1 MAGTFALGLALLAG
15 CSGMGPA
22 PSSPGVKPR
31 TARVTW
37 LGNQCFLITSSL
49 GTGILVNPF
58 APGTNGRKLPGNLSP
73 DVLLVTH
80 ERRDA
85 NYDSAVEN
93 YPATFRG
100 SVGIGLNNSGG
111 IRIRGTPTGSP
122 GGSMNLVFSWNL
134 DGMKVCFPG
143 DLAAP
148 LSASDLAQIGRV
160 DVLFLPV
167 SGKLG
172 PAGRDQLVAQLQPRV
187 IIPMGSVPA
196 VDAWAA
202 AFGNSHHI
210 GGSSVLL
217 NQYTLPA
224 KPIALV
230 LSPQ

>member
-1 MAGTFALGLALLAG
+1 M
-15 CSGMGPA
+15 
-22 PSSPGVKPR
+22 
-31 TARVTW
+31 
-37 LGNQCFLITSSL
+37 ITSSL
-49 GTGILVNPF
+49 GTEILVNPY
-58 APGTNGRKLPGNLSP
+58 APGTNGRKLPDSLTP

-85 NYDSAVEN
+85 NYDSVVEN

-122 GGSMNLVFSWNL
+122 GGSVNLVFSWNL
-134 DGMKVCFPG
+134 DGMRICFPG

-148 LSASDLAQIGRV
+148 LSTTDLAQIGRV

-167 SGKLG
+167 SGRLG
-172 PAGRDQLVAQLQPRV
+172 SEGREQLISQLQPRV
-187 IIPMGSVPA
+187 IIPMGQVSA
-196 VDAWAA
+196 VNDWAA
-202 AFGNSHHI
+202 RFGNAHRI

-217 NQYTLPA
+217 NQYALPA
-224 KPIALV
+224 QPIALI